1 MAPRSEPPTS
11 RGRGRLVIVLMFGVL
26 AFLVASAAAY
36 LLVHLY
42 RTGAL

>member
-1 MAPRSEPPTS
+1 M
-11 RGRGRLVIVLMFGVL
+11 IVLMFGVL